1 MIPSIQRGKRSMSA
15 LGHQQMSTLG
25 STTIFRALPPET
37 LQRLAEG
44 TWESKFKRG
53 GVIFGRG
60 SVATGIHVVTTG
72 QVKLSLDTA
81 QGTEYVVEIM
91 REGDS
96 FGEAAVLTKR
106 LHPVTAIAVTDSTI
120 LHVCRQALMAEL
132 TRDSCLANHLIGALS
147 ARLYQ
152 QTSDL
157 EKVLFLKATGRV
169 ARYIVERCMA
179 DGKTGNR
186 RLALPAR
193 KGLIASHLHMTQE
206 HFSRTLRELTTG
218 GLISVDGGIVDIIE
232 VEKLYEVAGMMCE
245 AGLANAAD

>member
-1 MIPSIQRGKRSMSA
+1 MSGLGHRQMNA
-15 LGHQQMSTLG
+15 LGKA
-25 STTIFRALPPET
+25 TIFRALPPET
-37 LQRLAEG
+37 LRRLAEG
-44 TWESKFKRG
+44 TCESAFKRG
-53 GVIFGRG
+53 NVIFGRG
-60 SVATGIHVVTTG
+60 SAAAGIHVVASG
-72 QVKLSLDTA
+72 QVKLSLDTS

-91 REGDS
+91 REGDN
-96 FGEAAVLTKR
+96 FGEAALLTNR
-106 LHPVTAIAVTDSTI
+106 LHPVTAIAVTDCSV
-120 LHVCRQALMAEL
+120 LNVGRKALMAEL
-132 TRDSCLANHLIGALS
+132 IRDGCFANHLIGALS

-179 DGKTGNR
+179 DGKMGNR

-218 GLISVDGGIVDIIE
+218 GLISVDGGMVDIIE
-232 VEKLYEVAGMMCE
+232 VEKLYEVAGMMCDL
-245 AGLANAAD
+245 GLANAAD